1 MQDMGKTF
9 QSSTEK
15 LIESYNDTINT
26 INELHT
32 NFTDKL
38 MKHIEDT
45 DKTNKDQVTKTEKSH
60 YEQGQDISKKT
71 KEMKEKFE
79 RIYDKCEGW
88 TSVLTL
94 GFVDGCAG
102 KQAPNVKVPKT
113 FKLDM
118 GNLANSLDPI
128 LKYVGDEKERDKM
141 GACGNHTYKF
151 HNCN

>member
-1 MQDMGKTF
+1 MQDMGKGY
-9 QSSTEK
+9 QSSTEE
-15 LIESYNDTINT
+15 LVDSYNDTINT
-26 INELHT
+26 INELHK

-38 MKHIEDT
+38 MKRIKDT
-45 DKTNKDQVTKTEKSH
+45 DKKNKDQVEKTDKSH
-60 YEQGQDISKKT
+60 YEQAEEIIKKT
-71 KEMKEKFE
+71 KEMKEKYE

-88 TSVLTL
+88 TSGLTL

-141 GACGNHTYKF
+141 GACGNHTY
-151 HNCN
+151 